1 MRAHRM
7 QCIKM
12 KSTLRVGPKNEKT
25 SPRIVKRVGSQK
37 NQIKNFLDFRKN
49 IKKSLA
55 FLNTNIS
62 RAQ

>member
-12 KSTLRVGPKNEKT
+12 KYTLRVGPKNEKT

-37 NQIKNFLDFRKN
+37 NQIKNLDFRKN